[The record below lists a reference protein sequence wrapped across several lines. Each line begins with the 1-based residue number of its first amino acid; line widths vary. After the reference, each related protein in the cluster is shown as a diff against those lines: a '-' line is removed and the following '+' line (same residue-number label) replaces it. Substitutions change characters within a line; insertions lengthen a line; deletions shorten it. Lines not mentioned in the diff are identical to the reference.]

1 MRILRILLVT
11 LIAAGLL
18 LSAGC
23 SGSDVKKYSASNQT
37 IEATDGEQFMIYLE
51 SNPTTGYKW
60 EASFD
65 TAFLKLVKNEYKQN
79 ESKPGMVGVGG
90 IEQFLFEGL
99 KKGDT
104 QIKLTYKRP
113 WEQQSVDAKVLTFTV
128 KVK

>member
-1 MRILRILLVT
+1 MVISRILVVT
-11 LIAAGLL
+11 LMAAVLL

-23 SGSDVKKYSASNQT
+23 TGSAVKEYTSPNQP
-37 IEATDGEQFMIYLE
+37 IEVTAGEQFMIYLE

-65 TAFLKLVKNEYKQN
+65 TAFLKLVKSEYKQN

-90 IEQFLFEGL
+90 IEQFLFQGL
-99 KKGDT
+99 KAGDT

-113 WEQQSVDAKVLTFTV
+113 WEQQSADAKVLTFTV